1 MRIINLASGSK
12 ANSTFLSFGETRIL
26 IDVGLSEKKLKEELS
41 SIGEKLENIN
51 AVIITHEHI
60 DHIKGLKSLAK
71 NTNIIFYLHQ
81 KVVSEASCGDV
92 EFKEGAL
99 RVFENSRFNIGDFEI
114 EPIETS
120 HDATRSVAFVVN
132 VHKSRARAAFVTD
145 LGVVSEN
152 IKKTLKGVK
161 IIFLESNYDEEMIDG
176 GAYPY
181 IVKQRIKSDK
191 GHLSNSQSLE
201 LAKYLYQNG
210 TKCFVLSHISQNNNT
225 YEKAYVN
232 YASYFESLGLKIGED
247 VKIKVSF
254 QEKHGN
260 NFLINEE
267 YDGR

>member
-12 ANSTFLSFGETRIL
+12 ANSTFVSFGDTKIL
-26 IDVGLSEKKLKEELS
+26 IDAGLSEKKIKEELL
-41 SIGEKLENIN
+41 SIGEKLENIS
-51 AVIITHEHI
+51 AVIVTHEHI
-60 DHIKGLKSLAK
+60 DHIKGIKSLAK
-71 NTNIIFYLHQ
+71 NTNINFYFHK
-81 KVVSEASCGDV
+81 KVIDESAYGDIV
-92 EFKEGAL
+92 FKEGSL
-99 RVFENSRFNIGDFEI
+99 RTFDSFKFNIGDFEI

-120 HDATRSVAFVVN
+120 HDAARPVAFILN
-132 VHKSRARAAFVTD
+132 VHKSKTRVAFVTD
-145 LGVVSEN
+145 LGVVSEK
-152 IKKTLKGVK
+152 IKSSLKGVK

-176 GAYPY
+176 GPYPY
-181 IVKQRIKSDK
+181 IVKQRIKSEK
-191 GHLSNSQSLE
+191 GHLSNEQSLE
-201 LAKYLYQNG
+201 LAKFLYKNG

-232 YASYFESLGLKIGED
+232 FAAYFENLGLKIGED

>member
-12 ANSTFLSFGETRIL
+12 ANSTFVAFGDTKIL
-26 IDVGLSEKKLKEELS
+26 IDVGLSEKKLKEELAS
-41 SIGEKLENIN
+41 VGESIENIN
-51 AVIITHEHI
+51 AVIVTHEHI

-71 NTNIIFYLHQ
+71 NTNMSFYFHK
-81 KVVSEASCGDV
+81 KVIDEKAYGDIV
-92 EFKEGAL
+92 FKEGVL
-99 RVFENSRFNIGDFEI
+99 RTFESMKFNIGDFEI

-120 HDATRSVAFVVN
+120 HDSVRPVAFVLN
-132 VHKSRARAAFVTD
+132 VHESKTRAAFVTD
-145 LGVVSEN
+145 LGIVSEN
-152 IKKTLKGVK
+152 IKNTLKGVK

-176 GAYPY
+176 GPYPY

-201 LAKYLYQNG
+201 LAKFLYENG

-247 VKIKVSF
+247 IKIKVSF

-267 YDGR
+267 YNGR